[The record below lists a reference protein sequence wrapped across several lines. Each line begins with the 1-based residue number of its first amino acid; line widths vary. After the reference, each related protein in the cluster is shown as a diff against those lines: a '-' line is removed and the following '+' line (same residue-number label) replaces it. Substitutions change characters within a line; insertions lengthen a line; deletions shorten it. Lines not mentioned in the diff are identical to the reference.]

1 MEQKDIEELKK
12 AEEELKKLQN
22 ELRGVKVQDLSE
34 KEYAEYKI
42 KAEQLN
48 MLMNK
53 LYH

>member
-34 KEYAEYKI
+34 KEYAEYKR
-42 KAEQLN
+42 KAE
-48 MLMNK
+48 
-53 LYH
+53 

>member
-42 KAEQLN
+42 KVEQVHI
-48 MLMNK
+48 LMNK